1 MKKILSSMMVAGLVL
16 AGAAC
21 GGDDGDAAETDTTEA
36 STDAGGDSGGDA
48 GGSSEVEE
56 YCTEAEALG
65 EELAKVMEDPM
76 SGDVAALT
84 AQANELVA
92 AAAALSGSNADD
104 VERINE
110 CSAKITAALGG

>member
-21 GGDDGDAAETDTTEA
+21 GGDDGETADTDTTEA
-36 STDAGGDSGGDA
+36 TSEAGGES

-56 YCTEAEALG
+56 YCAEAEELG
-65 EELAKVMEDPM
+65 DELAKVMADPT

-92 AAAALSGSNADD
+92 AAAALSSANADD
-104 VERINE
+104 VDRITE
-110 CSAKITAALGG
+110 CSEKITASLGG

>member
-21 GGDDGDAAETDTTEA
+21 GGDDGGDTAEPDTTEA
-36 STDAGGDSGGDA
+36 SSDAGGDSG

-56 YCTEAEALG
+56 YCSEAEALG

>member
-21 GGDDGDAAETDTTEA
+21 GGDDGGDTAEPDTTEA
-36 STDAGGDSGGDA
+36 SSDAGGDSGG

-56 YCTEAEALG
+56 YCSEAEALG